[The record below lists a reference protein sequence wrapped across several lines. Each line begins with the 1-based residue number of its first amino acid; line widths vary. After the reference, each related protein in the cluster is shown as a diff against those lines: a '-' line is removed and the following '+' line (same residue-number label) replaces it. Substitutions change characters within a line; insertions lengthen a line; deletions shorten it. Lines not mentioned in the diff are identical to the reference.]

1 RNNVIYNWGGNSAY
15 GGEGMNINI
24 VNNYYKPGP
33 ATKDDV
39 KSRIYSIDMNQNPED
54 ATFNTW
60 GKYYID
66 GNVIEG
72 QPKPTNNNWEF
83 GVYNQFGSWYHVT
96 AEDKAGMRLS
106 SPHPINNNVTTQ
118 TAEKTYESVLNYAG
132 ASLKRDPVD
141 ERIIDNVRKGT
152 FTADGSEGSK
162 NGIIDSQKDVG
173 GWPTLES
180 IPAPKDSDDDGMP
193 NNWESDH

>member
-1 RNNVIYNWGGNSAY
+1 
-15 GGEGMNINI
+15 
-24 VNNYYKPGP
+24 
-33 ATKDDV
+33 
-39 KSRIYSIDMNQNPED
+39 
-54 ATFNTW
+54 
-60 GKYYID
+60 
-66 GNVIEG
+66 
-72 QPKPTNNNWEF
+72 
-83 GVYNQFGSWYHVT
+83 
-96 AEDKAGMRLS
+96 
-106 SPHPINNNVTTQ
+106 
-118 TAEKTYESVLNYAG
+118 AG

-193 NNWESDH
+193 NNWESDHQLDPNTSNSNGKDLSTVYDNVEVYLHSLVKEITLRQLK